1 MTREEV
7 LEGVDDPLW
16 FVAYSHT
23 LQWVGE
29 AMHRWQWEWPVGKM
43 PEVGVSP
50 LVKASWEETGIE
62 LATSCMKLCWELP
75 QGVYSE
81 GGRGAQWPM
90 QSPLW
95 MTSPCG
101 YPVSMPGTN
110 LYGHLWWPCHGLP
123 WRCNSMAIA
132 MVRL

>member
-62 LATSCMKLCWELP
+62 LATSCVKLCWELP
-75 QGVYSE
+75 PRGVFRRRE
-81 GGRGAQWPM
+81 RGSVAHAITFVDDVTMRVPSLDAWDQFVWP
-90 QSPLW
+90 
-95 MTSPCG
+95 
-101 YPVSMPGTN
+101 PVVVMP
-110 LYGHLWWPCHGLP
+110 W
-123 WRCNSMAIA
+123 AA
-132 MVRL
+132 MEM